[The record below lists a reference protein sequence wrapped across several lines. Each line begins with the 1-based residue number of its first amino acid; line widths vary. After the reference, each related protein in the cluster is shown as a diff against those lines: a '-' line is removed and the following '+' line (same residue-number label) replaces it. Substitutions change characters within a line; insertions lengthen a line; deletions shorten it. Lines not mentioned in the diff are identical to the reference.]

1 MMVRQAHHERVY
13 LWTLSLGAKCIKRF
27 LKSVMSRFIPAF
39 LLFLGLIGLSGLT
52 SFSVAAEKQRYSLG
66 PGDLLS
72 INVFGE
78 DDLSLKEIRVGTN
91 GTISFPLLGE
101 VSVRSM
107 SVRELENALIRQLKD
122 GYLKKPVITVSVIEY
137 RLFYI
142 NGEVNKPGGYNF
154 VEGLTIQKAVAL
166 AGGFTERASKDKIT
180 IETEAAPGKIKKVG
194 LNNAVN
200 PGDVITID
208 ESFF

>member
-1 MMVRQAHHERVY
+1 M
-13 LWTLSLGAKCIKRF
+13 LRF
-27 LKSVMSRFIPAF
+27 FSIAF
-39 LLFLGLIGLSGLT
+39 LSICLT
-52 SFSVAAEKQRYSLG
+52 SLSTANTTQRYQIG

-78 DDLSLKEIRVGTN
+78 KDLSNKDIRVSTN

-101 VSVRSM
+101 ISARNM
-107 SVRELENALIRQLKD
+107 TIRELEVTLVRLLKD
-122 GYLKKPVITVSVIEY
+122 GYLKKPVVTVSIIEY

-142 NGEVNKPGGYNF
+142 NGEVKKPGGYNF
-154 VEGLTIQKAVAL
+154 VDGLTIQKAVAL

-180 IETEAAPGKIKKVG
+180 IERERTPGKVIKVTI
-194 LNNAVN
+194 NDAVN
-200 PGDVITID
+200 PGDVITVD

>member
-1 MMVRQAHHERVY
+1 
-13 LWTLSLGAKCIKRF
+13 
-27 LKSVMSRFIPAF
+27 MSRFIPVL
-39 LLFLGLIGLSGLT
+39 LLFLALASLPGFA

-107 SVRELENALIRQLKD
+107 NVRELENTLIRQLKD
-122 GYLKKPVITVSVIEY
+122 GYLKKPVVTVSVIEY

-142 NGEVNKPGGYNF
+142 NGEVKKPGGYNF

-180 IETEAAPGKIKKVG
+180 IETEAAPGKIKEVG

>member
-1 MMVRQAHHERVY
+1 MSGVFFI
-13 LWTLSLGAKCIKRF
+13 AKCIKRF
-27 LKSVMSRFIPAF
+27 LKSVMSRFIPIL
-39 LLFLGLIGLSGLT
+39 LLFLSSISLT
-52 SFSVAAEKQRYSLG
+52 SYSVAAEKQRYSLG

-78 DDLSLKEIRVGTN
+78 DDLSIKKIRISAN

-101 VSVRSM
+101 ILVRNM
-107 SVRELENALIRQLKD
+107 NANELENALIRQLKD
-122 GYLKKPVITVSVIEY
+122 GYLKKPVVTVSVIEY

-142 NGEVNKPGGYNF
+142 NGEVKKPGGYNF

-180 IETEAAPGKIKKVG
+180 IETEAAPGKIKEVG
-194 LNNAVN
+194 LNNKVN
-200 PGDVITID
+200 PGDVITVD

>member
-1 MMVRQAHHERVY
+1 
-13 LWTLSLGAKCIKRF
+13 
-27 LKSVMSRFIPAF
+27 MSRFIPIF
-39 LLFLGLIGLSGLT
+39 LLFFSLASLPGFA

-78 DDLSLKEIRVGTN
+78 DDLSIKKIRISAN

-101 VSVRSM
+101 ILVRNM
-107 SVRELENALIRQLKD
+107 NANELENALIRQLKD
-122 GYLKKPVITVSVIEY
+122 GYLKKPVVTVSVIEY

-142 NGEVNKPGGYNF
+142 NGEVKKPGGYNF

-180 IETEAAPGKIKKVG
+180 IETEAAPGKIKEVG
-194 LNNAVN
+194 LNNKVN
-200 PGDVITID
+200 PGDVITVD

>member
-1 MMVRQAHHERVY
+1 
-13 LWTLSLGAKCIKRF
+13 
-27 LKSVMSRFIPAF
+27 MSRFIPVL
-39 LLFLGLIGLSGLT
+39 LLFLALASLPGFA

-122 GYLKKPVITVSVIEY
+122 GYLKKPVVTVSVIEY

-142 NGEVNKPGGYNF
+142 NGEVKKPGGYNF

-180 IETEAAPGKIKKVG
+180 IETETAPGKIKKVG
-194 LNNAVN
+194 LNNVVN

>member
-1 MMVRQAHHERVY
+1 
-13 LWTLSLGAKCIKRF
+13 
-27 LKSVMSRFIPAF
+27 MSRFIPIL
-39 LLFLGLIGLSGLT
+39 LLFALVSLSGFT
-52 SFSVAAEKQRYSLG
+52 SFSVAAEKSRYSLG

-91 GTISFPLLGE
+91 GMISFPLLGE

-107 SVRELENALIRQLKD
+107 TVRELENVLIRQLKD
-122 GYLKKPVITVSVIEY
+122 GYLKKPVVTVSVIEY

-142 NGEVNKPGGYNF
+142 NGEVKKPGGYNF

-194 LNNAVN
+194 LNNVVN

>member
-1 MMVRQAHHERVY
+1 
-13 LWTLSLGAKCIKRF
+13 
-27 LKSVMSRFIPAF
+27 MSRFIPAF
-39 LLFLGLIGLSGLT
+39 LLFLGLVSLPGLT

-78 DDLSLKEIRVGTN
+78 DDLSLKKIRVSTY

-101 VSVRSM
+101 VSVRNM
-107 SVRELENALIRQLKD
+107 SALELEGVLIRQLKD
-122 GYLKKPVITVSVIEY
+122 GYLKKPVVTVSVIEY

-142 NGEVNKPGGYNF
+142 NGEVKKPGGYNF
-154 VEGLTIQKAVAL
+154 IDGLTIQKAVAL
-166 AGGFTERASKDKIT
+166 AGGFTERASKDEIT
-180 IETEAAPGKIKKVG
+180 IETEAAPGKINKAG
-194 LNNAVN
+194 LNDAVN

>member
-1 MMVRQAHHERVY
+1 
-13 LWTLSLGAKCIKRF
+13 
-27 LKSVMSRFIPAF
+27 MSRFIPVF
-39 LLFLGLIGLSGLT
+39 LLFLGLASLSGFM

-66 PGDLLS
+66 PGDLLA

-107 SVRELENALIRQLKD
+107 TVRELENALIRQLKD
-122 GYLKKPVITVSVIEY
+122 GYLKKPVVTVSVIEY

-142 NGEVNKPGGYNF
+142 NGEVKKPGGYNF

-180 IETEAAPGKIKKVG
+180 IETEAAPGQIKKVG
-194 LNNAVN
+194 LNNVVN

>member
-1 MMVRQAHHERVY
+1 MFRFISVF
-13 LWTLSLGAKCIKRF
+13 LLSL
-27 LKSVMSRFIPAF
+27 S
-39 LLFLGLIGLSGLT
+39 LLSIT
-52 SFSVAAEKQRYSLG
+52 AVSVAAEKQRYRIG

-101 VSVRSM
+101 VSVRNM
-107 SVRELENALIRQLKD
+107 SAQTLESNLIRMLKD
-122 GYLKKPVITVSVIEY
+122 GYLKKPVVTVSVIEY

-142 NGEVNKPGGYNF
+142 NGEVKKPGGYNF
-154 VEGLTIQKAVAL
+154 VDGLTIQKAVAL

-180 IETEAAPGKIKKVG
+180 IERETEPGKVKKAG

-200 PGDVITID
+200 PGDVITVD

>member
-1 MMVRQAHHERVY
+1 
-13 LWTLSLGAKCIKRF
+13 
-27 LKSVMSRFIPAF
+27 MSRFIPIF
-39 LLFLGLIGLSGLT
+39 LLFFALASLPGFA

-78 DDLSLKEIRVGTN
+78 DDLSLKKIRISTN

-101 VSVRSM
+101 ILVRNM
-107 SVRELENALIRQLKD
+107 SANELENTLIRQLKD
-122 GYLKKPVITVSVIEY
+122 GYLKKPVVTVSVIEY

-142 NGEVNKPGGYNF
+142 NGEVKKPGGYNF

-180 IETEAAPGKIKKVG
+180 IETEAAPGKIKEVG
-194 LNNAVN
+194 LNNVVN

>member
-1 MMVRQAHHERVY
+1 MFRF
-13 LWTLSLGAKCIKRF
+13 LLTFLLSL
-27 LKSVMSRFIPAF
+27 S
-39 LLFLGLIGLSGLT
+39 LLSLAPV
-52 SFSVAAEKQRYSLG
+52 SFSAEKQRYTIG
-66 PGDLLS
+66 PGDLLA

-78 DDLSLKEIRVGTN
+78 EDLSLKEVRIGTN

-101 VSVRSM
+101 VSARNM
-107 SVRELENALIRQLKD
+107 SAKAFEAKLIRLLKD
-122 GYLKKPVITVSVIEY
+122 GYLKKPVVTVSVIKY

-142 NGEVNKPGGYNF
+142 NGEVKKPGGYDF
-154 VEGLTIQKAVAL
+154 VNGLTIQKAVAL

-180 IETEAAPGKIKKVG
+180 IESETEPGKLKKAN
-194 LNNAVN
+194 LNNKVN

>member
-1 MMVRQAHHERVY
+1 
-13 LWTLSLGAKCIKRF
+13 
-27 LKSVMSRFIPAF
+27 MSRFIPV
-39 LLFLGLIGLSGLT
+39 LLFLGLISLSGLT

-66 PGDLLS
+66 PGDLLA

-107 SVRELENALIRQLKD
+107 TVRDLENALIRQLKD
-122 GYLKKPVITVSVIEY
+122 GYLKKPVVTVSVIEY

-180 IETEAAPGKIKKVG
+180 IETEAAPGKINKAG
-194 LNNAVN
+194 LSEAVN